1 MLFIKMMYCILI
13 TILIIHGK
21 AIKYFFQFIL
31 IYLNTHII
39 TTKKIGIIF
48 YLLNTANTSH

>member
-1 MLFIKMMYCILI
+1 MMYCILI

-21 AIKYFFQFIL
+21 AIKYIFQFIL